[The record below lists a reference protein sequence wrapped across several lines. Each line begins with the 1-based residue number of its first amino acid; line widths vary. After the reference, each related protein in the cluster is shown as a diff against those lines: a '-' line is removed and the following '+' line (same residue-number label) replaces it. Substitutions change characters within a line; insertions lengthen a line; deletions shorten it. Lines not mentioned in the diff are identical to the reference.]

1 MSNLMPII
9 LRQTKEERNYML
21 NTITKDLGI
30 LMYLFINNL
39 IRNTAQNKKH
49 KDIINETMGRTRTRY
64 NS

>member
-1 MSNLMPII
+1 MPII

-39 IRNTAQNKKH
+39 IRNTAQNKKQ
-49 KDIINETMGRTRTRY
+49 KDIINET
-64 NS
+64 

>member
-1 MSNLMPII
+1 MPII

>member
-1 MSNLMPII
+1 MPII

-39 IRNTAQNKKH
+39 IRNTAQNKKQ
-49 KDIINETMGRTRTRY
+49 KDIINKTYRPTRTRY
-64 NS
+64 NSITP